1 VAFLSFGE
9 RGGKEAGL
17 KLNFVVKDV
26 RNLLKVKNWLKNLTN

>member
-9 RGGKEAGL
+9 RSGKGTGL

>member
-9 RGGKEAGL
+9 RSGKEAGL

-26 RNLLKVKNWLKNLTN
+26 RNFLKVKNWLKNLTN

>member
-9 RGGKEAGL
+9 RSGKEAGL

-26 RNLLKVKNWLKNLTN
+26 RNLLKVKNWLKKLTN